1 MDNNN
6 NNNQSKKGM
15 DIDKDGD
22 IEINKL
28 GVSPSSDEHAP
39 TKAANETAA
48 TPRAAT
54 MASEAGDGLVGCN
67 GADDDGAGP
76 GAVAGDQ
83 QHGGVDDDRA
93 DETRARESS
102 AERVCLFT
110 TTIGTLK
117 IKTEVSRLRQLLTAK
132 KIEFQEVDLSIDR
145 SRREAMLEASGGNAT
160 LPQLHV
166 DGKVRCRLARVRF
179 HPSGARTYQKNRQRT

>member
-6 NNNQSKKGM
+6 QSNKGM
-15 DIDKDGD
+15 DTDKDGD
-22 IEINKL
+22 IDVNNV
-28 GVSPSSDEHAP
+28 GASPSSDENAP

-48 TPRAAT
+48 TPRAA
-54 MASEAGDGLVGCN
+54 MATEAAGVGCN
-67 GADDDGAGP
+67 GADDDGGGP
-76 GAVAGDQ
+76 GAVAGGPQ
-83 QHGGVDDDRA
+83 QHGGVDDDEA
-93 DETRARESS
+93 HETRARESS
-102 AERVCLFT
+102 AGRVCLFT

-132 KIEFQEVDLSIDR
+132 KIEFEEVDLSIDR
-145 SRREAMLEASGGNAT
+145 SRREAMIEASGGNAT